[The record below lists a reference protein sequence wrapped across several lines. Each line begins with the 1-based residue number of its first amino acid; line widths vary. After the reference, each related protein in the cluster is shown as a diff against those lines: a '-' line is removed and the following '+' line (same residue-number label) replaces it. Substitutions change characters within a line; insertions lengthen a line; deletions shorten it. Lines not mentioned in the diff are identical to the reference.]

1 VSPAVAASLDP
12 SRSYGV
18 WWYGKERHISSQRR
32 DIAPDGTPL
41 YKKSRKSMPAPRE
54 EWVAIPVPD
63 SGIPRD
69 LVLAARNAIKE
80 NKKCSNA
87 GQYFWELTGGIMRCS
102 ECGVAMATNRIPG
115 REARYYRCTRR
126 YGRGVK
132 ACSMGK
138 NFRGETTEA
147 TVWNFISGILKDP
160 ERLRRGLNQMV
171 AKEHSPSSLDAEKE
185 EKQWTKKL
193 SDIECQKDRLLDLYL
208 DQGVEK
214 ERYEIK
220 RLELERAAKTVQA
233 ELERIR
239 NRQSRI
245 RQLERD
251 RDALLET
258 YTRMVPTHIDGL
270 SPEERH
276 RIYKMM
282 NLSLLGHRDG
292 TLEISWA
299 YDGGQSHRSNG
310 EPTPPGSLR
319 IPGR

>member
-1 VSPAVAASLDP
+1 VAGSEDANYSIRVMQSDGRLE
-12 SRSYGV
+12 YEATE
-18 WWYGKERHISSQRR
+18 KM
-32 DIAPDGTPL
+32 PDG
-41 YKKSRKSMPAPRE
+41 SMKNVVYRTEGPTVIVQTTTKNHLHPENETRVFPIYIDESE
-54 EWVAIPVPD
+54 E
-63 SGIPRD
+63 
-69 LVLAARNAIKE
+69 
-80 NKKCSNA
+80 
-87 GQYFWELTGGIMRCS
+87 QTG
-102 ECGVAMATNRIPG
+102 RIV
-115 REARYYRCTRR
+115 E
-126 YGRGVK
+126 
-132 ACSMGK
+132 S
-138 NFRGETTEA
+138 
-147 TVWNFISGILKDP
+147 I
-160 ERLRRGLNQMV
+160 LRRGLNQML

-193 SDIECQKDRLLDLYL
+193 SNIECQKDRLLDLYL

-233 ELERIR
+233 ELGRIR

-292 TLEISWA
+292 SLEISWA

-310 EPTPPGSLR
+310 EPTPPGSSR